1 MNAHFKERQVTLKHL
16 VINETRY
23 IGLQFRSDRVIQ
35 KLVKTLPSIQWSEYY
50 GMVFTPNKPD
60 NLNQIFEL
68 FKGIAWVNCSHFF
81 TNRPI
86 NDGNTPLS
94 IDQYR
99 KRPFRENWRYCPEP
113 FYQKLETRKYSLN
126 TAKIYIPMFER
137 FINYFPITTK
147 LMELNEQHISTYLQ
161 SLVQEGK
168 SNSYIN
174 QAINAIKFYYE
185 VVLEMPNRFYSV
197 ERPYKQETLPKVL
210 SKEKVISMIT
220 KTRNIKHQCII
231 STLYSAG
238 LRRAELLNL
247 KVTDIDSD
255 RMMIRVEQSKGNKDR
270 YTLLSEKLL
279 LQLREYY
286 KAYHPKNYL
295 FEGANG
301 SQYSETSVSQIV
313 KRAAKKAG
321 IRQKV
326 TPHMLRHSFA
336 THLLE
341 SGVDLRYIQ
350 TLLGHN
356 SSRTTEIYTHVALSG
371 LSSIRNPL
379 DLPQNINT

>member
-1 MNAHFKERQVTLKHL
+1 MNTHFKERQVTLKHL
-16 VINETRY
+16 VINEGRY
-23 IGLQFRSDRVIQ
+23 IGLQFRSDKVIQ
-35 KLVKTLPSIQWSEYY
+35 RLVKTLPSIQWSDYY
-50 GMVFTPNKPD
+50 GMAFLPNQPD
-60 NLNQIFEL
+60 NLNVIFET

-86 NDGNTPLS
+86 SEGNASLS
-94 IDQYR
+94 IDRYR
-99 KRPFRENWRYCPEP
+99 NRPIRKNWRYCPES

-137 FINYFPITTK
+137 FINYFPMTTK
-147 LMELNEQHISTYLQ
+147 LMELNEHDISSYLQ
-161 SLVQEGK
+161 SLVKERK

-174 QAINAIKFYYE
+174 QSINAIKFYYE

-210 SKEKVISMIT
+210 SKKKVMLMIT
-220 KTRNIKHQCII
+220 KTKNIKHRCII

-270 YTLLSEKLL
+270 YTLLSENLL
-279 LQLREYY
+279 KELRSYFLVY
-286 KAYHPKNYL
+286 KPSEYL
-295 FEGANG
+295 FEGENG
-301 SQYSETSVSQIV
+301 KQYSSSSVARV
-313 KRAAKKAG
+313 VHKAAMKAG

-356 SSRTTEIYTHVALSG
+356 SSRTTEVYTHVALNG
-371 LSSIRNPL
+371 LSNIRNPL